1 MKKLL
6 FLFLMLTTASIMW
19 ANEKTPMPEISYYD
33 TGESVV
39 VTATGNGH
47 ICLYW
52 DDMLMADGEYEA
64 YWEIPYGEDP
74 EGEEF
79 GIAATAQEEGKEV
92 SDYALATIYVPGK
105 PNDPVFE
112 QTAAPILNA
121 ESEFFYNSY
130 GPINGYIITLDPTE
144 DSYIYYRIGVRDGYE
159 YYVFDEWMEYYE
171 PIVLDE
177 PGSYC
182 IEAYAIA
189 DGKMESEHVSLDLYV
204 GINQGTHDYGKY
216 VILIDRNGEENWFE
230 LLQGSD
236 GSYTATLA
244 LDYATYGGYRP
255 GIDPVRQVPLYFMID
270 GMRYGAADDNT
281 EVVIGNLMAN
291 PLSESDG
298 NYTLPV
304 GYNYAVGFYFDWENG
319 FLVYAAQG
327 SRLPGDPS
335 EYADDDTLRGDA
347 DGDGAVSIADIVLI
361 VDYLLNPNTT
371 EINLVAADA
380 DLDGHVS
387 IADIVAIVDY
397 MLAATW

>member
-19 ANEKTPMPEISYYD
+19 ANEVTPMPEISYYD

-39 VTATGNGH
+39 VTATGYGH

-52 DDMLMADGEYEA
+52 DDMLMAEGEDGA
-64 YWEIPYGEDP
+64 LWEIPYGEDP

-105 PNDPVFE
+105 QQY
-112 QTAAPILNA
+112 QTPPPEIYAELTDDALVLYAYGEGIVTLYIQFIDNFTGNMTTESFTDENEVIFSIERAEEDTYINFWATAQADENA
-121 ESEFFYNSY
+121 YLGTTN
-130 GPINGYIITLDPTE
+130 T
-144 DSYIYYRIGVRDGYE
+144 E
-159 YYVFDEWMEYYE
+159 YYFLIPAKENSEPDPHYIDNWVVF
-171 PIVLDE
+171 
-177 PGSYC
+177 
-182 IEAYAIA
+182 
-189 DGKMESEHVSLDLYV
+189 
-204 GINQGTHDYGKY
+204 
-216 VILIDRNGEENWFE
+216 IDRNGEENWFE
-230 LLQGSD
+230 LYKGSD

-304 GYNYAVGFYFDWENG
+304 GYNYTVGVYFDWENG
-319 FLVYAAQG
+319 FLVYAAKG

-361 VDYLLNPNTT
+361 VDYLLNPNST
-371 EINLVAADA
+371 EINLVGADA
-380 DLDGHVS
+380 DLDGAVS